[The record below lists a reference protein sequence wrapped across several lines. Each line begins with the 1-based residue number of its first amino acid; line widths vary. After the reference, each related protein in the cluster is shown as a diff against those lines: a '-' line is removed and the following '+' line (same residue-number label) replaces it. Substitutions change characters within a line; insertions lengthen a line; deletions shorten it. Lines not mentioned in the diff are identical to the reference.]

1 MQQKTLTLQFIKLII
16 IGVIWGISLSPV
28 YCQTPT
34 GYKLVWS
41 DEFNGTTIDPSNW
54 GYDIGGSGWGNNEL
68 QYYTDRS
75 DNAYLNQGN
84 LVIEAKRENFGGKN
98 YTSARLLTK
107 NKRDFLFGRIE
118 IRAKL
123 PKGQG
128 IWPALWSLG
137 KNIDQVG
144 WPACGEID
152 IMEVVG
158 HEPNKSYGT
167 VHYAPSIGAYNYIS
181 NNYTL
186 TSGDFSDDFHIF
198 SVEWEN
204 NQIKFYVDNNL
215 FATLNN
221 STITGNYPFNNPFFL
236 IFNVAVGGNW
246 PGSPDANTIFPQK
259 MLIDYVRVYQPE
271 SLLLAGPT
279 IAAPNPTPIASR
291 VISLYSNAYTNVP
304 IDTWSAPWDNADVTD
319 VVLAEGQ
326 IKKYSNLTFAG
337 IEFHSPGPTIDATN
351 MDRFHADIW
360 TPDATSFK
368 LKLVDFGTNGIFGGG
383 DDTEHE
389 VSFAPTLGNWYSID
403 IPLSNFSNLS
413 SKSHIAQMVL
423 VADGGNKSIWLDNV
437 YFYRLP
443 PTEPTSAATSP
454 IHSERD
460 VISLYSNAYNN
471 VAIDTW
477 SAVWDQADIEDVSIS
492 GNSTKKYT
500 NLTLLE
506 LNSTHLGQL

>member
-16 IGVIWGISLSPV
+16 IGVIWGISLSTV

-84 LVIEAKRENFGGKN
+84 LVIEAKQENFGGKN

-236 IFNVAVGGNW
+236 T
-246 PGSPDANTIFPQK
+246 SQ
-259 MLIDYVRVYQPE
+259 LE
-271 SLLLAGPT
+271 
-279 IAAPNPTPIASR
+279 
-291 VISLYSNAYTNVP
+291 VI
-304 IDTWSAPWDNADVTD
+304 
-319 VVLAEGQ
+319 GQ
-326 IKKYSNLTFAG
+326 
-337 IEFHSPGPTIDATN
+337 
-351 MDRFHADIW
+351 
-360 TPDATSFK
+360 
-368 LKLVDFGTNGIFGGG
+368 V
-383 DDTEHE
+383 
-389 VSFAPTLGNWYSID
+389 
-403 IPLSNFSNLS
+403 
-413 SKSHIAQMVL
+413 AQMQTL
-423 VADGGNKSIWLDNV
+423 
-437 YFYRLP
+437 FFR
-443 PTEPTSAATSP
+443 
-454 IHSERD
+454 
-460 VISLYSNAYNN
+460 
-471 VAIDTW
+471 
-477 SAVWDQADIEDVSIS
+477 
-492 GNSTKKYT
+492 KKC
-500 NLTLLE
+500 
-506 LNSTHLGQL
+506 